1 VKGTGLGLPLTRKLA
16 GLLGGEVSVTS
27 TPGVGST
34 FSVTLPLVFAA
45 GASVTSSTSET
56 EGIGREVDPNRLP
69 VLVVEDDQE
78 MILQYRKYLRET
90 TFQLFAARSVRE
102 ARHVLALVR
111 PRAVVLDAVLPD
123 GDGWS
128 FLAELKRE
136 ERTHSIPVVVVT
148 QLDDRDKAM
157 GLGADAF
164 AHKPVDR
171 DWVVRTLRTL
181 AGGGGGKR
189 VLIIDDDDVYRYL
202 LKTLLRDTTL
212 VISEASN
219 GTAGV
224 ELARAERPDVIFCDL
239 FMPGMDG
246 VEVLQALGADPATTS
261 IPVVMNT
268 VKKLTDEQRQD
279 LERRAIA
286 VLSKEF
292 FTSGDALAEVR
303 RALTRAGIE
312 A

>member
-1 VKGTGLGLPLTRKLA
+1 
-16 GLLGGEVSVTS
+16 
-27 TPGVGST
+27 
-34 FSVTLPLVFAA
+34 
-45 GASVTSSTSET
+45 
-56 EGIGREVDPNRLP
+56 
-69 VLVVEDDQE
+69 
-78 MILQYRKYLRET
+78 
-90 TFQLFAARSVRE
+90 
-102 ARHVLALVR
+102 
-111 PRAVVLDAVLPD
+111 
-123 GDGWS
+123 
-128 FLAELKRE
+128 
-136 ERTHSIPVVVVT
+136 
-148 QLDDRDKAM
+148 
-157 GLGADAF
+157 
-164 AHKPVDR
+164 
-171 DWVVRTLRTL
+171 
-181 AGGGGGKR
+181 